1 MVMRDFG
8 TPSLLCTH
16 TEEGRNYCE
25 SSFSVYFASYASRGG
40 QASNNWFVAWAGRI
54 ESMGGSRSR
63 SRRVVFVVGLE
74 GWIEMLESQTRI
86 MFTYKFRY

>member
-1 MVMRDFG
+1 MRDFG

-54 ESMGGSRSR
+54 DGR
-63 SRRVVFVVGLE
+63 
-74 GWIEMLESQTRI
+74 IEIEIETSGVCC
-86 MFTYKFRY
+86 